1 MEGNE
6 KMSAK
11 VIPRCLEWRD
21 LHNRLRSP
29 MQSIDERQGLLV
41 QVKWAAREA
50 GCDLKREVADLI
62 YREASMLDRGM
73 PEESLA
79 GLRRNLASLFLEV
92 IETQEKKQREEQ
104 KQAEKEGAV
113 RIQKGGATTA
123 VSFGGWCKDGGEVT
137 RVPPHR
143 ELNGR
148 AEKRINGIVEKM
160 GDEMVNGPKEIT
172 EVEDATVKEY
182 CETEKRKRK
191 KERERET
198 RRGI

>member
-6 KMSAK
+6 KTSAK

-29 MQSIDERQGLLV
+29 MQSIGERQGLLV

-92 IETQEKKQREEQ
+92 IVTQEKKQREEQ
-104 KQAEKEGAV
+104 KQAEEGDHQEVIVYQWIHVPLWISLTHSKPGMRAV
-113 RIQKGGATTA
+113 Q
-123 VSFGGWCKDGGEVT
+123 
-137 RVPPHR
+137 
-143 ELNGR
+143 
-148 AEKRINGIVEKM
+148 
-160 GDEMVNGPKEIT
+160 
-172 EVEDATVKEY
+172 DACV
-182 CETEKRKRK
+182 
-191 KERERET
+191 
-198 RRGI
+198 